1 MFMES
6 ASAWVRRFMP
16 LIPRGR
22 GPVLDLACGE
32 GRHIRPLLTEGYQVV
47 GVDKRIVGLADV
59 LGEPSLSLVQRDL
72 EDGSDWPFDAG
83 QFAGIIVT
91 NYLHRPLLPLLPSAL
106 APGGVLIYETFM
118 VGHERLGQPSNP
130 EYLLK
135 SHELLA
141 AFMGP
146 LEVIAF
152 EQGEVS
158 TPRQAMVQRIAAK
171 RSDNAGQTIPSA

>member
-1 MFMES
+1 MFMDT

-16 LIPRGR
+16 LIPRGL

-72 EDGSDWPFDAG
+72 EDGSDWPFDAD
-83 QFAGIIVT
+83 QFAGVIVT
-91 NYLHRPLLPLLPSAL
+91 NYLHRPLLPTLAQAL

-118 VGHERLGQPSNP
+118 AGHEQYGQPSNP
-130 EYLLK
+130 EYLLQ
-135 SHELLA
+135 SHELLD

-171 RSDNAGQTIPSA
+171 RADNAGQTIPSA